1 MLEKASKIFGI
12 VLLALVALVTLHFFI
27 FDLGTLETQIAETA
41 DLPSDLKAF
50 NMQEIGVNWG
60 ATILYFAIILFVLA
74 ALFLVGSLLWQVV
87 RTIIND
93 KSKAPVILITLAV
106 IVGIV
111 LLCYFALASSEI
123 PPFLGS
129 DKIEVTGE
137 TCRLIDTGL
146 YVLYITL
153 GLTIFAAIYSEVA
166 KFWK

>member
-12 VLLALVALVTLHFFI
+12 VLLVLVAIFTLHFFI
-27 FDLGTLETQIAETA
+27 FDLGSLETQIAETA

-50 NMQEIGVNWG
+50 KMQEIGINWG

-74 ALFLVGSLLWQVV
+74 ALFLVGALLWQVV
-87 RTIIND
+87 RAVID
-93 KSKAPVILITLAV
+93 DRSKAPVILITLAA

-111 LLCYFALASSEI
+111 LLSYFVFASSEV
-123 PPFLGS
+123 PFFLGS
-129 DKIEVTGE
+129 DKMEVTGE

-153 GLTIFAAIYSEVA
+153 GLAILAAIYSEIA

>member
-1 MLEKASKIFGI
+1 MLEKIIKIFGYT
-12 VLLALVALVTLHFFI
+12 LLVLVALVTLHFFI
-27 FDLGTLETQIAETA
+27 FDLGSLETQIAETA

-50 NMQEIGVNWG
+50 KMQEIGINWG
-60 ATILYFAIILFVLA
+60 ATILYFAIVLFVLA
-74 ALFLVGSLLWQVV
+74 AISLVGSLLWQIV
-87 RTIIND
+87 RTIVDD

-106 IVGIV
+106 IVGVV
-111 LLCYFALASSEI
+111 LLAYFGLASSEI

-129 DKIEVTGE
+129 DKIAITGE

-153 GLTIFAAIYSEVA
+153 GLAILSAIYSEIA

>member
-1 MLEKASKIFGI
+1 MLEKVSKIFGI
-12 VLLALVALVTLHFFI
+12 TLLVLVALVTLHFFI
-27 FDLGTLETQIAETA
+27 FDLGALETQIAETA

-50 NMQEIGVNWG
+50 KMHEIGINWG
-60 ATILYFAIILFVLA
+60 ATILYFAIVLFALA
-74 ALFLVGSLLWQVV
+74 AIFLVGALIWQVV
-87 RTIIND
+87 RTIIDD

-111 LLCYFALASSEI
+111 LLCYFVFASSEV
-123 PPFLGS
+123 PFFLGS

-153 GLTIFAAIYSEVA
+153 GLTICAAIYSEIA